1 MKKLKILFLSILLI
15 GSVTSCSYFYPT
27 PSTSSQ
33 PSSPSEVL
41 KNDDKKEVVNIK
53 TETPSSA
60 HSNLVDTIEEV
71 RPSVV
76 DINAYSVSFS
86 SAGSGVIVGKSEEAY
101 YVITNHHVI
110 DQATNFE
117 VVVYEDELNSK
128 TYDAYL
134 IGTSKENDIAALKI
148 TTNDELNIVS
158 FIEDSSKV
166 KVGTEVIAIG
176 NPLGILGGSV
186 THGIVSAMQREV
198 YLQELGYMELIQTDA
213 AINSG
218 NSGGALFNNQ
228 GLLIGIVNSGYSNS
242 QGLNFAI
249 PSNTAKTCF
258 TSIIDTYKDSGT
270 NYGYSKG
277 ESNVGISLNVAT
289 VYSSSSSNQQIDV
302 VFVSSVEGG
311 SDAYKNGVLDYAS
324 YQSGRKDCFYAIEKV
339 NGKSITSLENT
350 VKALENVRAGET
362 LTLTCRKIQASRS
375 FMSAQYYLS
384 GESFEISFTASQYI
398 YSMPN

>member
-1 MKKLKILFLSILLI
+1 MKNFKKLLLGIILF
-15 GSVTSCSYFYPT
+15 GSLTSCSYFYPT
-27 PSTSSQ
+27 PTSSSEQ
-33 PSSPSEVL
+33 LSPSEVL
-41 KNDDKKEVVNIK
+41 KDDSKKEVVTIK
-53 TETPSSA
+53 EETPSGA
-60 HSNLVDTIEEV
+60 HSNLVEVLEEV

-117 VVVYEDELNSK
+117 VVIYE
-128 TYDAYL
+128 
-134 IGTSKENDIAALKI
+134 
-148 TTNDELNIVS
+148 DELNIVS

>member
-1 MKKLKILFLSILLI
+1 MTLSNWL
-15 GSVTSCSYFYPT
+15 
-27 PSTSSQ
+27 ST
-33 PSSPSEVL
+33 
-41 KNDDKKEVVNIK
+41 
-53 TETPSSA
+53 
-60 HSNLVDTIEEV
+60 
-71 RPSVV
+71 
-76 DINAYSVSFS
+76 
-86 SAGSGVIVGKSEEAY
+86 
-101 YVITNHHVI
+101 
-110 DQATNFE
+110 
-117 VVVYEDELNSK
+117 
-128 TYDAYL
+128 
-134 IGTSKENDIAALKI
+134 KENDIAALKI
-148 TTNDELNIVS
+148 TTNDELNVVS

>member
-1 MKKLKILFLSILLI
+1 MKKLKTLFLGALLI
-15 GSVTSCSYFYPT
+15 SSLTSCSYFYPT

-33 PSSPSEVL
+33 PTSPSEVL

-53 TETPSSA
+53 TETPSGA

-117 VVVYEDELNSK
+117 VVVYEDEINSK

-148 TTNDELNIVS
+148 TTKDELKVVS

-258 TSIIDTYKDSGT
+258 TSIINTYKDSGE

-277 ESNVGISLNVAT
+277 ETNVGISLSVAT
-289 VYSSSSSNQQIDV
+289 VYSSSASNQQIDV
-302 VFVSSVEGG
+302 VYINKVEYG
-311 SDAYKNGVLDYAS
+311 SDASINKVLDYTT
-324 YQSGRKDCFYAIEKV
+324 YQAGRSDCFYAIEKV
-339 NGKSITSLENT
+339 NGESITSLEKT
-350 VKALENVRAGET
+350 VKALENIRAGET

-375 FMSAQYYLS
+375 FMSAQYYLT
-384 GESFEISFTASQYI
+384 GESFDISFTASQYI